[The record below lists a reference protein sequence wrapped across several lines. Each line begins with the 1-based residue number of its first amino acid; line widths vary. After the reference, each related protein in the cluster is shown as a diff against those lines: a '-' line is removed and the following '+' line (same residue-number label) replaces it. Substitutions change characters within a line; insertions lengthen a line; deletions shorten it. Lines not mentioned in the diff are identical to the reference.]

1 MQRCDEV
8 AVTGHEQLLAQTERM
23 AGSELRQAARKQRGQ
38 MRPFHD
44 EEASIMR
51 PHRYVTTFLITLIVM
66 TLVSEIRKARTRAAL
81 HSA

>member
-1 MQRCDEV
+1 MQGCDEV
-8 AVTGHEQLLAQTERM
+8 MMTGHEQLLARTERM
-23 AGSELRQAARKQRGQ
+23 VGSELRRAARKQPGQ

-51 PHRYVTTFLITLIVM
+51 PHRYASTFLITLIVM

-81 HSA
+81 HST